1 MSTKDKKRNSF
12 MLIIL
17 GFSLIILAVSIFYSM
32 SSKISDKEKEE
43 IQKEQRTNLNG
54 KSVNRQIKDVFSSP
68 NFVYKANVSIKLTD
82 GTTQEKTI
90 IGRTNN
96 SLITIDDELIDVSKI
111 SQIDFL
117 D

>member
-1 MSTKDKKRNSF
+1 MLCLPQFAPAHTLLQRNAIDF
-12 MLIIL
+12 LNTP
-17 GFSLIILAVSIFYSM
+17 
-32 SSKISDKEKEE
+32 KEKHPPEGAFLFFPPF
-43 IQKEQRTNLNG
+43 KNFLHKN
-54 KSVNRQIKDVFSSP
+54 VNRQIKDIFSSP
-68 NFVYKANVSIKLTD
+68 NFVYKANVSIKLVD

>member
-1 MSTKDKKRNSF
+1 MKKKLPNIFKGVVKNNNQNQKQS
-12 MLIIL
+12 I
-17 GFSLIILAVSIFYSM
+17 VSSIP
-32 SSKISDKEKEE
+32 E
-43 IQKEQRTNLNG
+43 IDDIQEDID
-54 KSVNRQIKDVFSSP
+54 VNRKIKDIFSSP
-68 NFVYKANVSIKLTD
+68 NYVYKANVRIMTNNNEELK
-82 GTTQEKTI
+82 KTI

>member
-1 MSTKDKKRNSF
+1 MKKKLPN
-12 MLIIL
+12 IYKGIVKNTNQNQKQ
-17 GFSLIILAVSIFYSM
+17 SLVS
-32 SSKISDKEKEE
+32 SSLQEE
-43 IQKEQRTNLNG
+43 INKEQRTNLNG
-54 KSVNRQIKDVFSSP
+54 KSVNRQIKDVFLSP

>member
-1 MSTKDKKRNSF
+1 MKKKLPNIYKGMVKNTNQNQKQSFISHEREESTYENEENLGKKFLHKN
-12 MLIIL
+12 
-17 GFSLIILAVSIFYSM
+17 
-32 SSKISDKEKEE
+32 
-43 IQKEQRTNLNG
+43 
-54 KSVNRQIKDVFSSP
+54 VNRQIKDIFSSP
-68 NFVYKANVSIKLTD
+68 NFVYKANVSIKLVD

-90 IGRTNN
+90 VGRTNN

>member
-1 MSTKDKKRNSF
+1 MKKKLPNIYKGMVRNTNPNQKQ
-12 MLIIL
+12 
-17 GFSLIILAVSIFYSM
+17 SLIKNNYLNNL
-32 SSKISDKEKEE
+32 DEKEKS
-43 IQKEQRTNLNG
+43 IISK
-54 KSVNRQIKDVFSSP
+54 KSINKQIKDVFSSP
-68 NFVYKANVSIKLTD
+68 NFVYKANVLIKLMD

-111 SQIDFL
+111 SQIDFF

>member
-1 MSTKDKKRNSF
+1 MKKKLPHIYKGMVKNTNQNQKQSFISHEREESTYENEEN
-12 MLIIL
+12 L
-17 GFSLIILAVSIFYSM
+17 
-32 SSKISDKEKEE
+32 EKNFLH
-43 IQKEQRTNLNG
+43 KN
-54 KSVNRQIKDVFSSP
+54 VNRQIKDIFSSP
-68 NFVYKANVSIKLTD
+68 NFVYKANVSIKLVD

-90 IGRTNN
+90 VGRTNN

>member
-1 MSTKDKKRNSF
+1 MKKKLPNIYKGMVKNANQNQKQSFISHEREESTYENEEN
-12 MLIIL
+12 L
-17 GFSLIILAVSIFYSM
+17 
-32 SSKISDKEKEE
+32 EKNFLH
-43 IQKEQRTNLNG
+43 KN
-54 KSVNRQIKDVFSSP
+54 VNRQIKDIFSSP
-68 NFVYKANVSIKLTD
+68 NFVYKANVSIKLVD

-90 IGRTNN
+90 VGRTNN

>member
-1 MSTKDKKRNSF
+1 MKKKLPN
-12 MLIIL
+12 IYKGIVKNTNQNQKQ
-17 GFSLIILAVSIFYSM
+17 SLVS
-32 SSKISDKEKEE
+32 SSLQEKKEE
-43 IQKEQRTNLNG
+43 INKEQRTNLNG

-68 NFVYKANVSIKLTD
+68 
-82 GTTQEKTI
+82 KTI

>member
-1 MSTKDKKRNSF
+1 MKKKLPNIYRGIVKNTNQHQKQ
-12 MLIIL
+12 
-17 GFSLIILAVSIFYSM
+17 SLVSSGLQE
-32 SSKISDKEKEE
+32 KKEE
-43 IQKEQRTNLNG
+43 INKEQRTNLNG

-82 GTTQEKTI
+82 GTIQEKTS
-90 IGRTNN
+90 IGRTSN

>member
-1 MSTKDKKRNSF
+1 MNKNKTSAIACRGHFIYT
-12 MLIIL
+12 L
-17 GFSLIILAVSIFYSM
+17 
-32 SSKISDKEKEE
+32 
-43 IQKEQRTNLNG
+43 
-54 KSVNRQIKDVFSSP
+54 
-68 NFVYKANVSIKLTD
+68 ANVSIKLTD

>member
-1 MSTKDKKRNSF
+1 MKKKLPNIFKGIVKNNSQNQKESIVNNIS
-12 MLIIL
+12 II
-17 GFSLIILAVSIFYSM
+17 
-32 SSKISDKEKEE
+32 DEPKEE
-43 IQKEQRTNLNG
+43 RNINN
-54 KSVNRQIKDVFSSP
+54 QIKDIFSSP
-68 NFVYKANVSIKLTD
+68 NYVYKANVNIILVNGETLK
-82 GTTQEKTI
+82 KTI

>member
-1 MSTKDKKRNSF
+1 MKKKLPNIYKGMVKNTNQNQKQSFISHEREESTYEIEEN
-12 MLIIL
+12 L
-17 GFSLIILAVSIFYSM
+17 
-32 SSKISDKEKEE
+32 EKNFLH
-43 IQKEQRTNLNG
+43 KN
-54 KSVNRQIKDVFSSP
+54 VNRQIKDIFSSP
-68 NFVYKANVSIKLTD
+68 NFVYKANVSIKLVD

-90 IGRTNN
+90 VGRTNN

>member
-1 MSTKDKKRNSF
+1 MGKKLPN
-12 MLIIL
+12 IYKGIVKNTNQNQKQ
-17 GFSLIILAVSIFYSM
+17 SLVSSYLQEE
-32 SSKISDKEKEE
+32 KEK
-43 IQKEQRTNLNG
+43 ITKEQKTNLSC

-68 NFVYKANVSIKLTD
+68 KFVYKANVLIKLID

-96 SLITIDDELIDVSKI
+96 SLITIEDELIDVSKI

-117 D
+117 N

>member
-1 MSTKDKKRNSF
+1 MYF
-12 MLIIL
+12 HH
-17 GFSLIILAVSIFYSM
+17 
-32 SSKISDKEKEE
+32 
-43 IQKEQRTNLNG
+43 
-54 KSVNRQIKDVFSSP
+54 
-68 NFVYKANVSIKLTD
+68 KANVSIKLTD

>member
-1 MSTKDKKRNSF
+1 MKKKLPKIYKGMVKNTNQNQKQSFISHEREESTYENEEN
-12 MLIIL
+12 L
-17 GFSLIILAVSIFYSM
+17 
-32 SSKISDKEKEE
+32 EKNFLH
-43 IQKEQRTNLNG
+43 KN
-54 KSVNRQIKDVFSSP
+54 VNRQIKDIFSSP
-68 NFVYKANVSIKLTD
+68 NFVYKANVSIKLVD

-90 IGRTNN
+90 VGRTNN

>member
-1 MSTKDKKRNSF
+1 MKKKLPNIYKGMVKNENKNQKQSFISREREESTYENEENLEKN
-12 MLIIL
+12 
-17 GFSLIILAVSIFYSM
+17 FSH
-32 SSKISDKEKEE
+32 K
-43 IQKEQRTNLNG
+43 N
-54 KSVNRQIKDVFSSP
+54 VNRQIKDIFSSP
-68 NFVYKANVSIKLTD
+68 NFVYKANVSIKLVD

-90 IGRTNN
+90 VGRTNN

>member
-1 MSTKDKKRNSF
+1 MKKKLPN
-12 MLIIL
+12 IYKGIVKNTNQNQKQ
-17 GFSLIILAVSIFYSM
+17 SLVS
-32 SSKISDKEKEE
+32 SSL
-43 IQKEQRTNLNG
+43 QRTNLNG

>member
-1 MSTKDKKRNSF
+1 MKKKLPNIYKGMVKNSNQNQKQSF
-12 MLIIL
+12 ISHEREKN
-17 GFSLIILAVSIFYSM
+17 FSH
-32 SSKISDKEKEE
+32 K
-43 IQKEQRTNLNG
+43 N
-54 KSVNRQIKDVFSSP
+54 VNRQIKEIFSSP
-68 NFVYKANVSIKLTD
+68 SFVYKANVSIKLVD

-90 IGRTNN
+90 VGRTNN

>member
-1 MSTKDKKRNSF
+1 MP
-12 MLIIL
+12 
-17 GFSLIILAVSIFYSM
+17 FSLKRGIKTKLAIFLFFLYA
-32 SSKISDKEKEE
+32 
-43 IQKEQRTNLNG
+43 L
-54 KSVNRQIKDVFSSP
+54 
-68 NFVYKANVSIKLTD
+68 YCVSIKLVD

-90 IGRTNN
+90 VGRTNN